1 LPLLDAEVV
10 IRSEPQIGQEA
21 GIEEQL
27 QKLRFV
33 ELRQIDH
40 QLLIE
45 QPVGALA
52 IAGDR
57 AAGELI
63 AALRFGQLQGGGHI
77 GQRHPGQDRLIV
89 DAVLPCLQCGGLL
102 DDLPA
107 LLGIESGLD
116 AGELCGHCLFAALRQ
131 FGVGRQGQVDTVEVV
146 EQQAAHQLLD
156 VVGILDMAAQVLP
169 DAPVMLFF
177 EEPGLSNS
185 MHPTFPMSPAAID
198 RLVGGVVE
206 AIAERAFVGIQVS
219 GRADWGLLVRTGIR
233 VLGAPISARLDS
245 AAADLQRFF
254 DEGGFIAWGAV
265 PVDEPLGP
273 NSDRLWRRLSEIW
286 AELAMAG
293 LDPLQLRER
302 SIITPAANLH
312 AFGASQTERVLRL
325 TNELSQRVFHQVTGA
340 RFAVGA

>member
-1 LPLLDAEVV
+1 MGVGPLQMSLPAGLATV
-10 IRSEPQIGQEA
+10 I
-21 GIEEQL
+21 
-27 QKLRFV
+27 
-33 ELRQIDH
+33 
-40 QLLIE
+40 
-45 QPVGALA
+45 GALPQLSA
-52 IAGDR
+52 RD
-57 AAGELI
+57 AA
-63 AALRFGQLQGGGHI
+63 AMVTQFV
-77 GQRHPGQDRLIV
+77 P
-89 DAVLPCLQCGGLL
+89 
-102 DDLPA
+102 DLPA
-107 LLGIESGLD
+107 APTVVLEAEAAELLAGTAGYVSDRDAESLAGARAFLESLRGRVDPVVMSLTGPVTVGLRLLGAGVSGDEASRLARD
-116 AGELCGHCLFAALRQ
+116 YVEEWAG
-131 FGVGRQGQVDTVEVV
+131 V
-146 EQQAAHQLLD
+146 
-156 VVGILDMAAQVLP
+156 ILDMAAQVLP

-340 RFAVGA
+340 R

>member
-1 LPLLDAEVV
+1 MGVGPLQMSLPAGLATV
-10 IRSEPQIGQEA
+10 I
-21 GIEEQL
+21 
-27 QKLRFV
+27 
-33 ELRQIDH
+33 
-40 QLLIE
+40 
-45 QPVGALA
+45 GALPQLSA
-52 IAGDR
+52 RD
-57 AAGELI
+57 AA
-63 AALRFGQLQGGGHI
+63 AMVTQFV
-77 GQRHPGQDRLIV
+77 P
-89 DAVLPCLQCGGLL
+89 
-102 DDLPA
+102 DLPA
-107 LLGIESGLD
+107 APTVVLEAEAAELLAGTAGYVSDRDAESLAGARAFLESLRGRVDPVVMSLTGPVTVGLRLLGAGVSGDEASRLARD
-116 AGELCGHCLFAALRQ
+116 YVEEWAG
-131 FGVGRQGQVDTVEVV
+131 V
-146 EQQAAHQLLD
+146 
-156 VVGILDMAAQVLP
+156 ILDMAAQVLP

>member
-1 LPLLDAEVV
+1 MGVGPLQMSLPAGLATV
-10 IRSEPQIGQEA
+10 I
-21 GIEEQL
+21 
-27 QKLRFV
+27 
-33 ELRQIDH
+33 
-40 QLLIE
+40 
-45 QPVGALA
+45 GALPQLSA
-52 IAGDR
+52 RD
-57 AAGELI
+57 AA
-63 AALRFGQLQGGGHI
+63 AMVTQFV
-77 GQRHPGQDRLIV
+77 P
-89 DAVLPCLQCGGLL
+89 
-102 DDLPA
+102 DLPA
-107 LLGIESGLD
+107 APTVVLEAEAAELLAGTAGYVSDRDAESLAGARAFLESLRGRVDPVVMSLTGPVTVGLRLLGAGVSGDEASRLARD
-116 AGELCGHCLFAALRQ
+116 YVEEWAG
-131 FGVGRQGQVDTVEVV
+131 V
-146 EQQAAHQLLD
+146 
-156 VVGILDMAAQVLP
+156 ILDMAAQVLP

-286 AELAMAG
+286 AELATAG

>member
-1 LPLLDAEVV
+1 MGVGPLQMSLPAGLATV
-10 IRSEPQIGQEA
+10 I
-21 GIEEQL
+21 
-27 QKLRFV
+27 
-33 ELRQIDH
+33 
-40 QLLIE
+40 
-45 QPVGALA
+45 GALPQLSA
-52 IAGDR
+52 RD
-57 AAGELI
+57 AA
-63 AALRFGQLQGGGHI
+63 AMVTQFV
-77 GQRHPGQDRLIV
+77 P
-89 DAVLPCLQCGGLL
+89 
-102 DDLPA
+102 DLPA
-107 LLGIESGLD
+107 APTVVLEAEAAELLAGTAGYVSARDAESLAGARAFLESLRGRVDPVVMSLTGPVTVGLRLLGAGVSGDEASRLASD
-116 AGELCGHCLFAALRQ
+116 YVEEWAG
-131 FGVGRQGQVDTVEVV
+131 V
-146 EQQAAHQLLD
+146 
-156 VVGILDMAAQVLP
+156 ILDMAAQVLP

>member
-1 LPLLDAEVV
+1 M
-10 IRSEPQIGQEA
+10 A
-21 GIEEQL
+21 GA
-27 QKLRFV
+27 
-33 ELRQIDH
+33 
-40 QLLIE
+40 
-45 QPVGALA
+45 GAGA
-52 IAGDR
+52 R
-57 AAGELI
+57 A
-63 AALRFGQLQGGGHI
+63 
-77 GQRHPGQDRLIV
+77 LIV
-89 DAVLPCLQCGGLL
+89 D
-102 DDLPA
+102 PA
-107 LLGIESGLD
+107 
-116 AGELCGHCLFAALRQ
+116 
-131 FGVGRQGQVDTVEVV
+131 
-146 EQQAAHQLLD
+146 
-156 VVGILDMAAQVLP
+156 
-169 DAPVMLFF
+169 
-177 EEPGLSNS
+177 
-185 MHPTFPMSPAAID
+185 
-198 RLVGGVVE
+198 
-206 AIAERAFVGIQVS
+206 
-219 GRADWGLLVRTGIR
+219 GIR